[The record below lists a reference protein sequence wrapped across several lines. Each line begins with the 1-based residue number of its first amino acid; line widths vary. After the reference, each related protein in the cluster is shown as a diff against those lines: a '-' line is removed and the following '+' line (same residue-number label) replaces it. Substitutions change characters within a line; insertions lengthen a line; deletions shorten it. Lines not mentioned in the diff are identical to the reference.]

1 MSLLR
6 RVFPELNQMMRMMD
20 EPFTGR
26 MMSRVDPLRGGIF
39 DIPTFE
45 PLRLASR
52 SIPMDLKESK
62 SQYELVAELP
72 GVNKKDINIEVKD
85 DRTLII
91 TGKMGHDEGG
101 PEGETVTAYEDQ
113 AQGRGQGPYDA
124 SSDVQIDESD
134 GVIPSGA
141 EKMQRDKASQS
152 MKLSVS
158 KAEESDVERY
168 WNSERILASFQ
179 RSITFPSPFQTDKI
193 EARLKNGLLSV
204 LLPKIPEKKG
214 IQINVSD

>member
-1 MSLLR
+1 
-6 RVFPELNQMMRMMD
+6 MD
-20 EPFTGR
+20 EPFAGR
-26 MMSRVDPLRGGIF
+26 MMSRVDPLRGGLF
-39 DIPTFE
+39 DLPSFE

-72 GVNKKDINIEVKD
+72 GVNKEDVNIEVKD

-91 TGKMGHDEGG
+91 TGKMGHEDASEGDANMSSFG
-101 PEGETVTAYEDQ
+101 DQ
-113 AQGRGQGPYDA
+113 AQAKDQGDEAATAP
-124 SSDVQIDESD
+124 QIDESD
-134 GVIPSGA
+134 GVVPSGA
-141 EKMQRDKASQS
+141 ERMQRDKASQQ

-158 KAEESDVERY
+158 KAEAGDLERY

-193 EARLKNGLLSV
+193 QARLKNGLLSV
-204 LLPKIPEKKG
+204 TLPKVPERKG
-214 IQINVSD
+214 IQINVDD